1 VALKLWDLA
10 AAEDDRRLS
19 PYCWRAKMALAC
31 KAKGYEV
38 WS

>member
-1 VALKLWDLA
+1 VALKLRDLA
-10 AAEDDRRLS
+10 AAEDDRRFS
-19 PYCWRAKMALAC
+19 PCCWRAKMGLAR